1 MAPLLLPIR
10 RLTLG
15 LLVATAAGLPA
26 CSSDKTPAASNALG
40 ADVIREGNTTSPALD
55 EFLGTP
61 ADSWAWAGGQF
72 VAPSDQAVLP
82 ADMPAAFSWQ
92 ADGTTPPPDSDV
104 LVPSEQ
110 QGQTFLLVFST
121 PSDAKLLRVFT
132 SLTSYTPSA
141 AAWQK
146 LVRAGT
152 PITLSITSA
161 TFENDQLTADGGP
174 HNGQTIQFTIQ

>member
-1 MAPLLLPIR
+1 MAPLLLPVR

-15 LLVATAAGLPA
+15 LLIATAAGLPA
-26 CSSDKTPAASNALG
+26 CSSDKTPTASNALG
-40 ADVIREGNTTSPALD
+40 SDVIREGDTTSVALD

-72 VAPSDQAVLP
+72 VTPSDQDVLS
-82 ADMPAAFSWQ
+82 AATPETFTWQ
-92 ADGTTPPPDSDV
+92 ADGTTPPPDTDV

-121 PSDAKLLRVFT
+121 PADAKLLRVFT
-132 SLTSYTPSA
+132 NLTSYTPSS

-161 TFENDQLTADGGP
+161 TFENDQLTGDGGP